1 MCERQ
6 HGNGGNISILLHASP
21 SLIHGKSRMRRR
33 ARTDLC
39 GGRSVMAVPTATAI
53 LPVPVRKSA
62 GQKLMSEATEV
73 LLRDI
78 IGTFGRFLRD
88 VGLARSR
95 AAPVE
100 DLHYLQAGKVFLSGS
115 SWWQALTRPS
125 FRNAPSPG
133 LSPRSFPV
141 AP

>member
-73 LLRDI
+73 PLSHIIVARARVPAMGPRHGLGPLFLLRE
-78 IGTFGRFLRD
+78 R
-88 VGLARSR
+88 
-95 AAPVE
+95 
-100 DLHYLQAGKVFLSGS
+100 LQARLC
-115 SWWQALTRPS
+115 R
-125 FRNAPSPG
+125 SPG
-133 LSPRSFPV
+133 SPRGNERIVHDRPG
-141 AP
+141 AAN